1 VTAPSAP
8 QGARRL
14 AELRA
19 LAASWGIPLN
29 TVADRVALRIDEVP
43 RVTGLSES
51 FIRGLIRDGELPAVK
66 VRTVP
71 LVLVADLLG
80 FLERR
85 RTNPRG
91 DIERI
96 SAEIVERLG
105 QKGG

>member
-1 VTAPSAP
+1 MST
-8 QGARRL
+8 GTD
-14 AELRA
+14 RA
-19 LAASWGIPLN
+19 AVAHTI
-29 TVADRVALRIDEVP
+29 ADRVSLRIADVA
-43 RVTGLSES
+43 RVTGLSKS
-51 FIRGLIRDGELPAVK
+51 LVRGLIRDGELPAVK

-80 FLERR
+80 FLERC